1 MIDYSPIWI
10 SFKCAAFSIFIT
22 FFLGLFAARWMMT
35 LKNKVIQLIFDGIF
49 TLPLVLPPTVMGF
62 FLLLIFGVNQPIG
75 SFFLNVFGV
84 RIAFSFSATVIAAVV
99 ISFPI
104 MYRSARGALE
114 QVDTDLVDAARTLGM
129 SETSIFFKVLVPNA
143 LPGIIS
149 GGVLSFARGL
159 GEFGATAMLAGN
171 IVGKTRTLPL
181 AVYSEVVSSDMH
193 SASFYVVVIIAICF
207 TAVIL
212 LNIYQLWVK
221 KREAFKMHL
230 EVDIYKKL
238 SEFDLDVHFKIDEIC
253 LGVMGPSGSGKS
265 MTLKCIAGIET
276 PDSGRIVLDGRV
288 LYDSNQH
295 INLTPQERNIGY
307 MFQNYALFP
316 NMTVYDNIASPLL
329 ARRLDKTTIH
339 DTVIQLM
346 KELHIEGLEKRY
358 PRQLSGGQKQRV
370 ALARLLI
377 YNAEAILLDEPFS
390 ALDEDLKD
398 ELIKEMKT
406 NLEAYHRPVVFV
418 SHNKDEIKTLSHE
431 MDIIKRGEMIHE
443 EIS

>member
-1 MIDYSPIWI
+1 MQEMMIDYSPIWI

-75 SFFLNVFGV
+75 SFFLNVLGV
-84 RIAFSFSATVIAAVV
+84 RIAFSFSATVIASVV

-114 QVDTDLVDAARTLGM
+114 QVDEDLVDAARTIGM

-207 TAVIL
+207 TAVVL
-212 LNIYQLWVK
+212 LNIYQLWEKK
-221 KREAFKMHL
+221 KR
-230 EVDIYKKL
+230 
-238 SEFDLDVHFKIDEIC
+238 
-253 LGVMGPSGSGKS
+253 
-265 MTLKCIAGIET
+265 
-276 PDSGRIVLDGRV
+276 
-288 LYDSNQH
+288 
-295 INLTPQERNIGY
+295 GY
-307 MFQNYALFP
+307 
-316 NMTVYDNIASPLL
+316 
-329 ARRLDKTTIH
+329 
-339 DTVIQLM
+339 
-346 KELHIEGLEKRY
+346 
-358 PRQLSGGQKQRV
+358 
-370 ALARLLI
+370 
-377 YNAEAILLDEPFS
+377 
-390 ALDEDLKD
+390 
-398 ELIKEMKT
+398 
-406 NLEAYHRPVVFV
+406 
-418 SHNKDEIKTLSHE
+418 
-431 MDIIKRGEMIHE
+431 
-443 EIS
+443 

>member
-1 MIDYSPIWI
+1 MQEMMIDYSPIWI

-75 SFFLNVFGV
+75 LFFLNVLGV

-114 QVDTDLVDAARTLGM
+114 QVDEDLVAAARTLGM
-129 SETSIFFKVLVPNA
+129 SETSIFFKILVPNA

-171 IVGKTRTLPL
+171 IVGKTRRLTL
-181 AVYSEVVSSDMH
+181 AVYGEVVSSDMR

-221 KREAFKMHL
+221 K
-230 EVDIYKKL
+230 
-238 SEFDLDVHFKIDEIC
+238 
-253 LGVMGPSGSGKS
+253 
-265 MTLKCIAGIET
+265 
-276 PDSGRIVLDGRV
+276 
-288 LYDSNQH
+288 
-295 INLTPQERNIGY
+295 
-307 MFQNYALFP
+307 
-316 NMTVYDNIASPLL
+316 
-329 ARRLDKTTIH
+329 
-339 DTVIQLM
+339 
-346 KELHIEGLEKRY
+346 
-358 PRQLSGGQKQRV
+358 
-370 ALARLLI
+370 
-377 YNAEAILLDEPFS
+377 
-390 ALDEDLKD
+390 
-398 ELIKEMKT
+398 
-406 NLEAYHRPVVFV
+406 
-418 SHNKDEIKTLSHE
+418 
-431 MDIIKRGEMIHE
+431 KRGY
-443 EIS
+443 

>member
-1 MIDYSPIWI
+1 MHTIVQEVMIDYSPIWI

-22 FFLGLFAARWMMT
+22 FFLGLFVARWMMT

-84 RIAFSFSATVIAAVV
+84 RIAFSFSSTVIAAVV

-181 AVYSEVVSSDMH
+181 AVYSEVVSNDMH

-212 LNIYQLWVK
+212 LNIYQLWEKK
-221 KREAFKMHL
+221 KR
-230 EVDIYKKL
+230 
-238 SEFDLDVHFKIDEIC
+238 
-253 LGVMGPSGSGKS
+253 
-265 MTLKCIAGIET
+265 
-276 PDSGRIVLDGRV
+276 
-288 LYDSNQH
+288 
-295 INLTPQERNIGY
+295 GY
-307 MFQNYALFP
+307 
-316 NMTVYDNIASPLL
+316 
-329 ARRLDKTTIH
+329 
-339 DTVIQLM
+339 
-346 KELHIEGLEKRY
+346 
-358 PRQLSGGQKQRV
+358 
-370 ALARLLI
+370 
-377 YNAEAILLDEPFS
+377 
-390 ALDEDLKD
+390 
-398 ELIKEMKT
+398 
-406 NLEAYHRPVVFV
+406 
-418 SHNKDEIKTLSHE
+418 
-431 MDIIKRGEMIHE
+431 
-443 EIS
+443 

>member
-1 MIDYSPIWI
+1 MHTIVQEVMIDYSPIWI

-22 FFLGLFAARWMMT
+22 FFLGLFVARWMMT

-114 QVDTDLVDAARTLGM
+114 QVDIDLVDAARTLGM

-181 AVYSEVVSSDMH
+181 AVYSEVVSNDMH

-212 LNIYQLWVK
+212 LNIYQLWEKK
-221 KREAFKMHL
+221 KR
-230 EVDIYKKL
+230 
-238 SEFDLDVHFKIDEIC
+238 
-253 LGVMGPSGSGKS
+253 
-265 MTLKCIAGIET
+265 
-276 PDSGRIVLDGRV
+276 
-288 LYDSNQH
+288 
-295 INLTPQERNIGY
+295 GY
-307 MFQNYALFP
+307 
-316 NMTVYDNIASPLL
+316 
-329 ARRLDKTTIH
+329 
-339 DTVIQLM
+339 
-346 KELHIEGLEKRY
+346 
-358 PRQLSGGQKQRV
+358 
-370 ALARLLI
+370 
-377 YNAEAILLDEPFS
+377 
-390 ALDEDLKD
+390 
-398 ELIKEMKT
+398 
-406 NLEAYHRPVVFV
+406 
-418 SHNKDEIKTLSHE
+418 
-431 MDIIKRGEMIHE
+431 
-443 EIS
+443 